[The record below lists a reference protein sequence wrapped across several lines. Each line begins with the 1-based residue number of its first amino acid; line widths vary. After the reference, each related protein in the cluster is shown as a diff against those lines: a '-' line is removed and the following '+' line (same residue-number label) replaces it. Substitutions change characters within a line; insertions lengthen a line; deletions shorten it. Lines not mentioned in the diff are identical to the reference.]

1 MTERAQVELI
11 TLPSAIAIN
20 HSNMMQSNYTNKI
33 NHFFYNCTC
42 ALPITTCQNI
52 CSETKVD
59 IYFHYWCEN
68 KNSVLDI
75 VRRIVRHGFQKLFQ
89 KRCEYWMNE

>member
-33 NHFFYNCTC
+33 NHFFYNCTY
-42 ALPITTCQNI
+42 LLQHVKI
-52 CSETKVD
+52 
-59 IYFHYWCEN
+59 
-68 KNSVLDI
+68 SVLRQRWTYI
-75 VRRIVRHGFQKLFQ
+75 FTTGVRTKILFWTLLS
-89 KRCEYWMNE
+89 E